1 MIAPMLEELAGEF
14 AGKLIIGKMDIMQN
28 PQTTADFGIRS
39 IPALLLFKDGKV
51 AETIMGAAPKGKL
64 QEKIKSALGG

>member
-1 MIAPMLEELAGEF
+1 MG
-14 AGKLIIGKMDIMQN
+14 LIIGKMDIMQN